1 MNVSSLISTANKN
14 FLDIVFPIVCQ
25 ECGTPNSWFCNSC
38 QSKLIAYN
46 TQFQSK
52 EIASDLDDLI
62 IASDYN
68 RGASRHLLHLLKYQ
82 MVSEIAKDLGAFM
95 ARQWRVSLRVP
106 ADIILT
112 VPLHNRRLRWRG
124 FNQSDML
131 ATEISRQLG
140 ITFAKNIV
148 VRHKFTR
155 PQVGLNLS
163 RRQQNVKEVF
173 RVSQVKAISNKNIIL
188 VDDVYTSGATMVAC
202 AQELKANGADKV
214 YGLVLAK
221 G

>member
-1 MNVSSLISTANKN
+1 
-14 FLDIVFPIVCQ
+14 
-25 ECGTPNSWFCNSC
+25 
-38 QSKLIAYN
+38 
-46 TQFQSK
+46 
-52 EIASDLDDLI
+52 
-62 IASDYN
+62 
-68 RGASRHLLHLLKYQ
+68 
-82 MVSEIAKDLGAFM
+82 
-95 ARQWRVSLRVP
+95 
-106 ADIILT
+106 
-112 VPLHNRRLRWRG
+112 
-124 FNQSDML
+124 
-131 ATEISRQLG
+131 EISRQLG